1 MSKINLKDLIQN
13 DIELDENMVW
23 KLVNEKQ
30 INYSDGRSTERYLE
44 KVFLKTVD
52 LSFNS
57 YELENYIKDWPTEYH
72 LTRKRAQLLSC
83 FEFDKSRKVLEV
95 GCGCGAITRFLG
107 ETFNDVLA
115 VEGSIARSHLAR
127 LRTRD
132 LDNVSIICAPF
143 QELKFREPF
152 DIIFCIGVF
161 EYAKMFVDS
170 PDPYDAVLQYFN
182 SALAS
187 DGVLVIGIENQF
199 GLKYFASKRED
210 HTGLS
215 FDGLE
220 GYPRFTNRARTFGY
234 DELKRRINEYF
245 ATIEYYFPYPDY
257 KVPSCILSERFMRK
271 AKTSELIGNFQ
282 SRDYFYDR
290 KPLFEEKLVLI
301 ALDKNNKLPFFS
313 NSFLVIAG
321 KKDISSV
328 KFKQLG
334 LFYSSNRL
342 KEFQT
347 VTRFVER
354 EDGRIWSEKAPMN
367 ASAEVK
373 SGNLI
378 LKPITAEWIHGFS
391 LQTEL
396 MMRCKEE
403 NINIYELFAP
413 CKIWLKKLKS
423 LAAKDNPLWIDGK
436 YIDCVWKNSY
446 IRNGQ
451 CDFIDL
457 EWEYQ
462 DRLQLKTI
470 VIRSIFLFLNEILS
484 ISDVASC
491 LKFYSMKKLII
502 KIADAL
508 GEDISKTDFKE
519 FYKLNTEITN
529 IVHSP
534 NVYLSKLSL
543 RLKVNNIL
551 LFNFFRY
558 LFYYKKHIFHFYKMT
573 IRGLRKII
581 KQSY

>member
-1 MSKINLKDLIQN
+1 VSKINLKDLIQN
-13 DIELDENMVW
+13 DIELDENLVW

-44 KVFLKTVD
+44 KVFLKTED

-57 YELENYIKDWPTEYH
+57 YELENYIKDWPSEYH

-83 FEFDKSRKVLEV
+83 FEFDRSKKVLEV

-115 VEGSIARSHLAR
+115 VEGSTARSQIAR

-132 LDNVSIICAPF
+132 LHNVSILCAPF

-161 EYAKMFVDS
+161 EYANMFVDS

-220 GYPRFTNRARTFGY
+220 GYPRFGNRARTFGY
-234 DELKRRINEYF
+234 DELKRRIKEYF
-245 ATIEYYFPYPDY
+245 DTIEFYFPYPDY

-290 KPLFEEKLVLI
+290 KSLFDEKLVLI

-321 KKDISSV
+321 KKEIASV
-328 KFKQLG
+328 IFRHLG
-334 LFYSSNRL
+334 LFYSSDRL

-354 EDGRIWSEKAPMN
+354 EDGRIWSEKAPLH
-367 ASAEVK
+367 ASTEVK

-396 MMRCKEE
+396 MMRCKEK
-403 NINIYELFAP
+403 NIDIYELFAP

-423 LAAKDNPLWIDGK
+423 LAYKDNPLCIDGK
-436 YIDCVWKNSY
+436 YVDCIWKNSY

-457 EWEYQ
+457 EWEYKG
-462 DRLQLKTI
+462 RLQLKTI
-470 VIRSIFLFLNEILS
+470 VIRSIFLFLDDILS
-484 ISDVASC
+484 ISNIASC
-491 LKFYSMKKLII
+491 LKSYSMKKSII
-502 KIADAL
+502 KIASSL
-508 GEDISKTDFKE
+508 GVKISKTDFKE
-519 FYKLNTEITN
+519 FYKLQVEITN
-529 IVHSP
+529 IVYSS
-534 NVYLSKLSL
+534 NIYLNKLSL
-543 RLKVNNIL
+543 RLKVMNIL
-551 LFNFFRY
+551 FFNFFRF
-558 LFYYKKHIFHFYKMT
+558 LLYYKKLLFQFYRRT
-573 IRGLRKII
+573 IDGLLKII
-581 KQSY
+581 K